1 MASILR
7 TQSSPIIYHAF
18 LTHTWQQ
25 DELGRNNHERVKKVH
40 HKLKRMG
47 INSWFDE
54 ERMHGDVQSQ
64 MCKGIDESAVIVTFV
79 TDKYIKKVDSGD
91 KADNCFKEFSCK
103 LLMLNNVN
111 CVILNLSNRNFI
123 SSSHTLCFFYTF
135 NRCVSS

>member
-18 LTHTWQQ
+18 LTHTWQP

-91 KADNCFKEFSCK
+91 KADNCFQEFSCK

-111 CVILNLSNRNFI
+111 SMC
-123 SSSHTLCFFYTF
+123 
-135 NRCVSS
+135 